1 MEAIIRAIQ
10 NRINECI
17 RHDYRFLE
25 NRIFLKLQYFSE
37 EQSKSFLN
45 QELVDATDELANL
58 HDNTVIQSITDYT
71 DYAESLDFLWESTFI
86 ETLTSGE
93 KKKHANFD
101 TSTLDVKQ
109 YTTKNDSYDE
119 ALPYFSKIV
128 KFIVLSKYVLL
139 LNKKAEYYQSP
150 KISVEVKKMSIEPMS
165 DVKPQIKQTF
175 ECHFDDRQIEILT
188 TCINEAHIF
197 TESVTTETVKRI
209 FDCELEKY
217 LRVKNNRLLAYFFI
231 SLDDRNLITH
241 YWQSVCQSHP
251 FFLSSLKGKPL
262 KQSDLSTATNESR
275 EKLPKG
281 SEIIDKYFKELKKH

>member
-1 MEAIIRAIQ
+1 MEATIQAIQ

-17 RHDYRFLE
+17 KHDYWFLE

-45 QELVDATDELANL
+45 QELADATDELANL
-58 HDNTVIQSITDYT
+58 HDNTVIQSITDY
-71 DYAESLDFLWESTFI
+71 AESLDFLWESTFI
-86 ETLTSGE
+86 ETLTSSE
-93 KKKHANFD
+93 KKKYANFD

-119 ALPYFSKIV
+119 VLPYFSQIV

-150 KISVEVKKMSIEPMS
+150 TISEEVKKMSIEPVS
-165 DVKPQIKQTF
+165 DAKPQIKQTF
-175 ECHFDDRQIEILT
+175 ECHFDDRQIETLT
-188 TCINEAHIF
+188 TCINEAHVF
-197 TESVTTETVKRI
+197 TESVTTEIVKQI
-209 FDCELEKY
+209 FDCELENY
-217 LRVKNNRLLAYFFI
+217 LRVKNNRLFAYFFT

-241 YWQSVCQSHP
+241 YWQSVCRSNP

-281 SEIIDKYFKELKKH
+281 SEIIDKYLKELKKH